1 VRKND
6 LDIHLLFNDPGG
18 FVEAHQKTIQ
28 YVVNKFVLSGFF
40 TYHDR
45 DEVVQY
51 VNEKLLTGKIEKM
64 QKLYNRNYYVVT
76 YLSKIIH
83 NLCLEYS
90 RKFRSRSRE
99 NTEIDI
105 STLDITENA
114 DANSNIIIEEESR
127 RLDAILSMYN
137 KSRPRVELFLKI
149 LCGVGFRED
158 DILSLYPEANRKD
171 VERLV
176 HQCTPASD
184 HDKKT
189 DKELFGSL
197 TNFINK
203 YDRKKNTAD
212 ALRKWI
218 AAKIDEIIQLLN
230 GEPKTSHYNKET
242 LKILF
247 QFRDK
252 YLQSRP
258 TI

>member
-1 VRKND
+1 MRNND
-6 LDIHLLFNDPGG
+6 HDIHLLFNDPRR
-18 FVEAHQKTIQ
+18 FVETHQKTIQ
-28 YVVNKFVLSGFF
+28 YVVNKFVLTGFF

-64 QKLYNRNYYVVT
+64 RKQYNRNYYVAT

-90 RKFRSRSRE
+90 RKNRSRNRE
-99 NTEIDI
+99 STGIDI
-105 STLDITENA
+105 SSLDVTENA
-114 DANSNIIIEEESR
+114 DAESNIIIEEESR

-137 KSRPRVELFLKI
+137 KSRPRIELFLKI
-149 LCGVGFRED
+149 LCGAGFKED
-158 DILSLYPEANRKD
+158 EILSLYPEANRKD
-171 VERLV
+171 VEKLV

-189 DKELFGSL
+189 DKELYGAL
-197 TNFINK
+197 TYFINK

-218 AAKIDEIIQLLN
+218 AAKINEIIGLLN
-230 GEPKTSHYNKET
+230 GDPKTAHYEKET

-247 QFRDK
+247 QFRNK
-252 YLQSRP
+252 NLHSR
-258 TI
+258 TSI